1 MIDDMKQ
8 KKNMNL
14 IDFFDNC
21 RFWGGSRNR
30 LLEKVRFYGLV
41 NQMTSVIANIV
52 LPIYFRLNSPPVC
65 QLEKRK
71 QKVIVSL
78 TSFPKR
84 LPTLHLVI
92 ESLLRQTVMPD
103 KIILY
108 LTQSQVPD
116 IAGLPKKLKNLQKR
130 GLEIVLCPDE
140 IRSHTKYFYAMQQYP
155 DDVII
160 TVDDDL
166 FYRSDLIEKH
176 LKNMEKYP
184 GCVIANWVKEIIP
197 GKEKYTE
204 WPDKSGTPSRSKNYL
219 ILGVSSVL
227 YPSHA
232 LHPDAFHVENIRKLS
247 LTADDVWLTAMLLK
261 QGTEIVFSGYKYNHL
276 PVHIWNNETLI
287 SGNYVRNQI
296 CIDEINKHYQER
308 GEERPFI
315 DIPIRNKR

>member
-1 MIDDMKQ
+1 
-8 KKNMNL
+8 MNL

-21 RFWGGSRNR
+21 RFWGGKRNGLLQRIKFYGIINR
-30 LLEKVRFYGLV
+30 LVDIL
-41 NQMTSVIANIV
+41 ANII
-52 LPIYFRLNSPPVC
+52 LPIYFSLSKNNIAYAIPKSKVNS
-65 QLEKRK
+65 KFR
-71 QKVIVSL
+71 VIISL

-116 IAGLPKKLKNLQKR
+116 MTVLPKKLTDLQKR
-130 GLEIVLCPDE
+130 GLEIILCPDE

-166 FYRSDLIEKH
+166 FYRSDLVEVH

-184 GCVIANWVKEIIP
+184 NCVIANWVKEIIP
-197 GKEKYTE
+197 GKGKYTE
-204 WPDKSGTPSRSKNYL
+204 WPDKTGKLEKSKNYL

-227 YPSHA
+227 YPPHA
-232 LHPDAFHVENIRKLS
+232 LHPDAFHVENIRNLS
-247 LTADDVWLTAMLLK
+247 LTADDIWLTAMLLK
-261 QGTEIVFSGYKYNHL
+261 QGTNIVFSGYTYNHL
-276 PVHIWNNETLI
+276 PVYIRNNETLI

-296 CIDEINKHYQER
+296 CIDKINKYYQQKS
-308 GEERPFI
+308 EERPFV
-315 DIPIRNKR
+315 DIPIRNKELL